1 MSKLVLTK
9 AALKAINLLNETLLN
24 KLFTE
29 SQVPSDDILLIYH
42 IYFQLISHPI
52 SKENFEKEIFWKK
65 CCEYFSNESNGK
77 TGDLLLRNSEENINL
92 SSENI
97 YKVFHIINGNLH
109 KITPSYFSK
118 IDGTTSL
125 FAFFIK
131 DVLDFLGI
139 SHDKKFQ
146 GKTYWTYK
154 GIVDVIES
162 KIKKIK
168 KYLE

>member
-9 AALKAINLLNETLLN
+9 AALKAINLLNETILN

-52 SKENFEKEIFWKK
+52 SKGNFEKEIFWKK
-65 CCEYFSNESNGK
+65 CCEYFYNESNGK